1 MASAVASS
9 GSHLAGAALKELN
22 PRSAPIHAFD
32 VSIFHP
38 VEERYTYKDK
48 KTNEQKSGSTFR
60 CLLVCVDKL
69 EQYTPADLTK
79 IFLWNVVRESEG
91 YV

>member
-60 CLLVCVDKL
+60 CVLVCVDKP
-69 EQYTPADLTK
+69 EQYTLADLTK
-79 IFLWNVVRESEG
+79 KKLWNVVRESEG